1 MKSRLSLVTAIIT
14 ASTFI
19 TAPATLGNAPD
30 PPTENQSPSIAFST
44 EVAGSNP
51 FRAPRYDFF
60 FQWIDPR
67 TEAPLGTVID
77 DADDE
82 RDLTTLDVIRVSTTP
97 ESDCDDVELSENNEN
112 LALIVANCMSY
123 TLERTVSLTFK
134 AIDSDGNSSNELTLD
149 FIGVA
154 DPTIYV
160 APFTDF
166 FVFGQEDPILEIG
179 INSGPYGFQESITAL
194 DFEIDTATVG
204 LEVSRIER
212 TEDAAF
218 ARVYF
223 QGIVQELGTIH
234 ITAKGSAF
242 VWTAEHEE
250 DIPDSNQMS
259 VMIQPYGFIDNF
271 EIVTQPSG
279 AISGQTFTTAAVLKL
294 SDRYG
299 NTVLTEDGEEVEAS
313 LATENGTLEGET
325 ATVVNG
331 FATFTNLKIIGTGD
345 FTITFNVGMAS
356 VTSET
361 VTVSAP
367 PNEDPGGGGSDCR
380 IGFLDI
386 DRRAEGAVNGF
397 NFITQPRIEI
407 QDSSGSRCATF
418 NGEVIATISN
428 ENNQEIARDSVTASS
443 GVATFTNLGLDIDS
457 VYEGEDLTIT
467 YSAGSRSRQQDIY
480 LAKVCDGVSIPCE
493 YGDVG
498 PGGGIVFYYDE
509 EGFDCFGGIAS
520 CNYLEAARTVGTNA
534 WEGTSPG
541 PWSGNTDTAIGTTS
555 REIGAGLSN
564 SAKIDLQDE
573 SFGGVVEQ
581 IIDFQGSGGKYDWHI
596 PSDDEMSELDY
607 QSNLVGIID
616 NRDYWTS
623 SESDGTRAYLFIGS
637 LNDTRSRSKDSLA
650 YVHPIRAFS
659 KNVGSAF
666 LFYSTFSYSPDS
678 IPADGSSTST
688 ISIQLRDVFG
698 NNLSSG
704 GAEVGFSLDPNLGS
718 ISATTD
724 NGNGTYTAIY
734 TAGTE
739 AGSVNITPK
748 LSGEDFIDIVR
759 INLTE
764 SDADISPVVP
774 GAPTIGTATALTAT
788 SAEVTYTA
796 PTSDGGS
803 TITSYRAI
811 STPGNISATLSQ
823 AGSGTIIVSGL
834 SPETSYTFRVIAVNN
849 IGTSTDSAISNTIR
863 TLVATESLPLQVAT
877 ESLPLQ
883 RVDTSAPS
891 KREEDKQR
899 AKAAIIKKLQSLEK
913 LTVSDFIDAGI
924 DGITIFNIAEV
935 QAELLALPAKSRGDI
950 EAVMK
955 IAYKFEVVDKI
966 GSDQIRSVLPNVYI
980 ELGLIPLT
988 SQNIKMTLISAVRK
1002 LPKSARDTY
1011 VKIKAV
1017 IDLEIKKIQAR
1028 KDRISKVNARK
1039 TAKK

>member
-1 MKSRLSLVTAIIT
+1 MICFIDIREKALRFHTKKLRNRRSRALQNALTLQIMKSRLSLVTAIIT

-44 EVAGSNP
+44 QVAGSNP

-67 TEAPLGTVID
+67 TAASFGTVID
-77 DADDE
+77 DEDDE

-97 ESDCDDVELSENNEN
+97 ESNCDDAELSENNEN
-112 LALIVANCMSY
+112 LVLIVENCMSY

-134 AIDSDGNSSNELTLD
+134 AIDSDGNPSNELTLD

-154 DPTIYV
+154 DPTIYFM
-160 APFTDF
+160 AFTDV
-166 FVFGQEDPILEIG
+166 FVFGQEDPILEIS

-212 TEDAAF
+212 TENAAI
-218 ARVYF
+218 ARIHF

-250 DIPDSNQMS
+250 DIPDSNQLS
-259 VMIQPYGFIDNF
+259 VMIQPYGLIDNF

-299 NTVLTEDGEEVEAS
+299 NTVLAADGEEVEAS
-313 LATENGTLEGET
+313 LATGNGTLEGET

-345 FTITFNVGMAS
+345 FTITFNIGQAL

-367 PNEDPGGGGSDCR
+367 PNEDPGGEGSDCG

-407 QDSSGSRCATF
+407 QDSNRSRCATF
-418 NGEVIATISN
+418 NGEVIATISD

-457 VYEGEDLTIT
+457 VHEGENLTIT
-467 YSAGSRSRQQDIY
+467 YSAGSRSSQQDIY

-520 CNYLEAARTVGTNA
+520 ASCNYLEAARTVGTYA
-534 WEGTSPG
+534 WEGTFPVT
-541 PWSGNTDTAIGTTS
+541 WSLNTDIAIGTTS
-555 REIGAGLSN
+555 RVIGAGLSN
-564 SAKIDLQDE
+564 TAVIDRQDE

-581 IIDFQGSGGKYDWHI
+581 LIDFQGSGGKYDWHI
-596 PSDDEMSELDY
+596 PSVDEMLELDNR
-607 QSNLVGIID
+607 SNLVGIVD

-623 SESDGTRAYLFIGS
+623 SESDRTRAYLFIGS
-637 LNDTRSRSKDSLA
+637 LNNTYSRSKDSLA
-650 YVHPIRAFS
+650 YTHPIRAFS
-659 KNVGSAF
+659 ENVGSAF

-718 ISATTD
+718 MSATTD

-748 LSGEDFIDIVR
+748 LSDEDFIDIIR

-774 GAPTIGTATALTAT
+774 GAPTIGTATALSAT

-803 TITSYRAI
+803 TITSYIAI

-891 KREEDKQR
+891 KREDDKQR

-924 DGITIFNIAEV
+924 DGITILNIAEV

-980 ELGLIPLT
+980 E
-988 SQNIKMTLISAVRK
+988 
-1002 LPKSARDTY
+1002 
-1011 VKIKAV
+1011 
-1017 IDLEIKKIQAR
+1017 
-1028 KDRISKVNARK
+1028 
-1039 TAKK
+1039 